1 MGGGELLDAA
11 GDPDARVVV
20 EEVDPAVLLGHVPGD
35 AGERLPV
42 AHVEQHVRGV
52 PGVEVGDD
60 HRVAGHDVGGGQRG
74 ADAAGAAG
82 DEDDPA
88 HVARA

>member
-1 MGGGELLDAA
+1 MS
-11 GDPDARVVV
+11 
-20 EEVDPAVLLGHVPGD
+20 LGHVPGD

-42 AHVEQHVRGV
+42 ADVEQHVRGV

-74 ADAAGAAG
+74 ADAARPAG